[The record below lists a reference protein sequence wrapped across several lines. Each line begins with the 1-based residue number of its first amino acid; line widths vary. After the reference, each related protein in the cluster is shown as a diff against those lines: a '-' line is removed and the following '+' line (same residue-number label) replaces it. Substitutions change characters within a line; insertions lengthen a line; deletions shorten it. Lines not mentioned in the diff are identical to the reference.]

1 MRKHLPRIVVFALVT
16 AAACSKSETKSASEK
31 PAEPTPTAAN
41 EPAPSTPPMPAF
53 DASQG
58 SCEVTVEGDVQATA
72 KTGGGGAAVGT
83 DYWYTP
89 EGLDSAIERMV
100 QMIESDK
107 SKWTAAIAD
116 AKKNDPKI
124 TVLVINCL
132 SDRIKLSFMPN
143 KAKYADVPFGP
154 GKYRLNEREP
164 KPNGFWSPLS
174 IDGTSYQLPSGVTG
188 TLEITRFDASGIA
201 GTFERPGEAVDR
213 DTKAVKKVT
222 VKGKFDF
229 TCPNEKSAACTT
241 GR

>member
-1 MRKHLPRIVVFALVT
+1 MRKHLLPIVVFALMT
-16 AAACSKSETKSASEK
+16 AVACSKSENKPASEK
-31 PAEPTPTAAN
+31 PAELTPTAAT
-41 EPAPSTPPMPAF
+41 EPAPSTPPMPTL
-53 DASQG
+53 DTSQG

-83 DYWYTP
+83 DYWYTR
-89 EGLDSAIERMV
+89 EGLDQAIERMV
-100 QMIESDK
+100 QMVESDK

-116 AKKNDPKI
+116 AKTKDPKI

-143 KAKYADVPFGP
+143 RAKYADVPFGP
-154 GKYRLNEREP
+154 GKYQLNERDP
-164 KPNGFWSPLS
+164 KPNDFWSPLS
-174 IDGTSYQLPSGVTG
+174 IDGTSYQLPAGMTG
-188 TLEITRFDASGIA
+188 TLEITKFDASGIA
-201 GTFERPGEAVDR
+201 GTFERPGEAVD
-213 DTKAVKKVT
+213 TATNAVKKVT